1 MTLERHPAA
10 DGDQVVVEVK
20 DLVRHFGAFTAV
32 DHVSFAVR
40 RSEIFGLLGPNGAGK
55 TTTFRMLCGLLPPTH
70 GTLRVAGVD
79 LHRARAAARQQL
91 GYVAQKF
98 ALYGDLSVAENLDF
112 FASAYGLRGARRRE
126 RIAWALEQFELEP
139 LMRQPSGL
147 LPGGY
152 KQRLAMAAALL
163 HEPEILFLDEPTSG
177 ADPLARREFWR
188 RITSLAEQGVTVIVT
203 THFMEEAEYCD
214 HVAIL
219 DHGRVLAHGTP
230 AEIRRYAPVEEGRE
244 SRMEDAFIAIVAIVA
259 VMPVLNRPLYFE
271 VHRLGIFTPRSLDI
285 DVVYDVMIHDLDIL
299 LALVD
304 APVTE
309 IKAIGI
315 PVLTDKVDIAHARLD
330 FASGAVANVTASRVS
345 TERVRKLRFFQQ
357 HEYISVDFT
366 RQDALR
372 VRVVEPG
379 PQPKFD
385 FTALPSEKE
394 EPLRAELRSFLDSV
408 RTRRAPAVDGAA
420 GRRALELADRVMAGI
435 LEHGRRVQL
444 GVFATPQANR

>member
-1 MTLERHPAA
+1 
-10 DGDQVVVEVK
+10 VN
-20 DLVRHFGAFTAV
+20 
-32 DHVSFAVR
+32 
-40 RSEIFGLLGPNGAGK
+40 LLGSQQRWDGARAEAHERQDEASLPAQGEKIRVAVVGAGDFGRNHARVYRELEGAELIGIVDADPARAEK
-55 TTTFRMLCGLLPPTH
+55 VAREFSTKVFPDLPSLAGSVNAASVAVPTIEHARVGCRLLE
-70 GTLRVAGVD
+70 LGVD
-79 LHRARAAARQQL
+79 
-91 GYVAQKF
+91 VMVEK
-98 ALYGDLSVAENLDF
+98 
-112 FASAYGLRGARRRE
+112 
-126 RIAWALEQFELEP
+126 P
-139 LMRQPSGL
+139 
-147 LPGGY
+147 
-152 KQRLAMAAALL
+152 MAA
-163 HEPEILFLDEPTSG
+163 
-177 ADPLARREFWR
+177 
-188 RITSLAEQGVTVIVT
+188 SLAEADELVS
-203 THFMEEAEYCD
+203 A
-214 HVAIL
+214 ASRANRIL
-219 DHGRVLAHGTP
+219 QVGHLERFNPGIT
-230 AEIRRYAPVEEGRE
+230 
-244 SRMEDAFIAIVAIVA
+244 A
-259 VMPVLNRPLYFE
+259 VMPALNHPLYFE
-271 VHRLGIFTPRSLDI
+271 VHRLGVFTPRSLDI

-309 IKAIGI
+309 IKSIGI

-394 EPLRAELRSFLDSV
+394 EPLRAELRAFLDSV
-408 RTRRAPAVDGAA
+408 RTRRAPMVDGVA

-444 GVFATPQANR
+444 GDFTTPQVNR